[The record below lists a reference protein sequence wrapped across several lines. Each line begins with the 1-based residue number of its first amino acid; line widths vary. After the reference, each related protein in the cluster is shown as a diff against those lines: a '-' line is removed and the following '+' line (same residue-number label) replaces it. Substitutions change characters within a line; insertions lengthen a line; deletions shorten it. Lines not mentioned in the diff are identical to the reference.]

1 MKRKLLLG
9 LALLLLLTTHIFA
22 QKSPKKNVIK
32 INVFSP
38 FATTASLF
46 YERALT
52 TKISA
57 QLGLSLTGASA
68 AGVKYSGIGI
78 TPEVRFYLS
87 KKEAPTGFFLGPFV
101 RYRSLAISTT
111 STDAYGNS
119 TTDKGTWSQVG
130 GGVVTGYHWIWN
142 WFSLDFFVGPG
153 FYSNNI
159 TFQDGSS
166 FGLKGAG
173 SFSLRSGLTVGVA
186 F

>member
-87 KKEAPTGFFLGPFV
+87 KKEAPTGL
-101 RYRSLAISTT
+101 
-111 STDAYGNS
+111 
-119 TTDKGTWSQVG
+119 
-130 GGVVTGYHWIWN
+130 
-142 WFSLDFFVGPG
+142 
-153 FYSNNI
+153 
-159 TFQDGSS
+159 
-166 FGLKGAG
+166 
-173 SFSLRSGLTVGVA
+173 
-186 F
+186 